1 MAEKIV
7 GDLLDLALEDE
18 LNVELASGKDFLEAL
33 SNKVRQLGREILD
46 VEFKIDKK
54 LLFFSIETKKI
65 NDELFAQKVIKLIDN
80 LTYEFFF
87 QKSKNLSQSNWC
99 AKYMLFSSYI
109 SSHKVQSLQFTWFK
123 NLFRHKICPC
133 FICESY
139 YTEAQCRK
147 AAQP

>member
-18 LNVELASGKDFLEAL
+18 LNVELVNGKDFLEAL

-54 LLFFSIETKKI
+54 LLFFSIETEKN

-87 QKSKNLSQSNWC
+87 SK
-99 AKYMLFSSYI
+99 I
-109 SSHKVQSLQFTWFK
+109 
-123 NLFRHKICPC
+123 
-133 FICESY
+133 
-139 YTEAQCRK
+139 
-147 AAQP
+147 